1 MWKYAL
7 ENEANEFAYKKSFII
22 VLSPNNL
29 FYNQEYTIPFLDI
42 YKYKYT
48 CVWGGGQT
56 EKNRKKGTFLN
67 L

>member
-22 VLSPNNL
+22 RNIQ
-29 FYNQEYTIPFLDI
+29 FHFWIYTNTNIHV
-42 YKYKYT
+42 
-48 CVWGGGQT
+48 CVGGQT